1 MLIRLFL
8 LNSYFIIYAPGCSN
22 PFRRNGLRIFGA
34 LWLLVMTV
42 MVYGYSGLL
51 ISCLTVPTW
60 TKPIETL
67 EDVAASKEV
76 VLRVPTDGMGGLS
89 KAVTAS

>member
-1 MLIRLFL
+1 
-8 LNSYFIIYAPGCSN
+8 
-22 PFRRNGLRIFGA
+22 
-34 LWLLVMTV
+34 MTV

-76 VLRVPTDGMGGLS
+76 ILRIPTDGMGGLS
-89 KAVTAS
+89 KAVTVSYLLHILTHVLLRIQDAHLLCRIINNVYTQILGR

>member
-1 MLIRLFL
+1 MIC
-8 LNSYFIIYAPGCSN
+8 AGCAN
-22 PFRRNGLRIFGA
+22 PFRRHALRIFGA

-51 ISCLTVPTW
+51 ISSLTIPTW

-67 EDVAASKEV
+67 QDVAASSDV
-76 VLRVPTDGMGGLS
+76 NLYIPPDGLGGFS
-89 KAVTAS
+89 KAVLASSNYYL

>member
-1 MLIRLFL
+1 
-8 LNSYFIIYAPGCSN
+8 
-22 PFRRNGLRIFGA
+22 
-34 LWLLVMTV
+34 

-67 EDVAASKEV
+67 EDVATSKEV
-76 VLRVPTDGMGGLS
+76 ILRVPTDGMGGLS
-89 KAVTAS
+89 KAVMASYLFVPIF